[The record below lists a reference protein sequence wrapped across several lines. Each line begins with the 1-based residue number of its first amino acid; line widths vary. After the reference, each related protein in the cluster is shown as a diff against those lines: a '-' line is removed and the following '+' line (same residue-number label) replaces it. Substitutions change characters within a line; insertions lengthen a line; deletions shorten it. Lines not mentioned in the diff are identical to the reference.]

1 MKLKRLSDKTV
12 SNVKVIPPITQEEV
26 NEREIDYATL
36 SKMEFSRKYGYLLYS
51 PVELVVDKKS
61 YNIQTNFCA
70 NPFCKWYGKEQFKYK
85 NLKRNPS
92 RYMIT
97 GKNFKSIKCNDI
109 NDNTIDKPVIIS
121 YTAPYSNWAM
131 AEEIKRLID
140 INTTVPIEPYY
151 IFHKEDCC
159 EKDLNPFDNPNS
171 FYRRGKSSSNSQKYQ
186 CKLCKKIANVLPE
199 QKECFTYYQ
208 KKNDILPLFMKLIL
222 SRTPVTRICEILN
235 IGSSTYY
242 NKLEWLYRR
251 CLEFLERYEDKK
263 LKNTHFDTLWL
274 NTDKFTYHLNN
285 VRKRGHGKNSILE
298 KEKPLFPTSI
308 IATTDSRSRYIFRAD
323 VAFDFTTSVN
333 EIKNDYIKY
342 KEDKLNTYLQKTSK
356 YKVSKTTTDSALSEL
371 ELFLRDLEV
380 RKSYIDGFHVNS
392 TYTTY
397 AHHWLINNLLN
408 VDKLFIVTDEDT
420 ALLTSLLRIH
430 KEGISKNDTHIFT
443 CKVDKEL
450 DKNEAY
456 KQYLTHKENIK
467 LWQEANNLKEGLGK
481 SAIDLLAHTIFNN
494 DIYTTETIN
503 GKDYVVGTNN
513 SIPHPFPYKDEG
525 NRYINCVTDL
535 SNLNCYELAE
545 IMYKIDLRSINT
557 FFNQIRRK
565 VSILERPLSGGRGEG
580 KSYIYANFNPKYAQY
595 MITILRT
602 YLNFCETYKYKGE
615 EITPAMRLG
624 IAKKKYKI
632 EDILYFK

>member
-1 MKLKRLSDKTV
+1 M
-12 SNVKVIPPITQEEV
+12 
-26 NEREIDYATL
+26 
-36 SKMEFSRKYGYLLYS
+36 
-51 PVELVVDKKS
+51 
-61 YNIQTNFCA
+61 
-70 NPFCKWYGKEQFKYK
+70 
-85 NLKRNPS
+85 
-92 RYMIT
+92 
-97 GKNFKSIKCNDI
+97 
-109 NDNTIDKPVIIS
+109 
-121 YTAPYSNWAM
+121 
-131 AEEIKRLID
+131 
-140 INTTVPIEPYY
+140 
-151 IFHKEDCC
+151 
-159 EKDLNPFDNPNS
+159 
-171 FYRRGKSSSNSQKYQ
+171 
-186 CKLCKKIANVLPE
+186 
-199 QKECFTYYQ
+199 
-208 KKNDILPLFMKLIL
+208 
-222 SRTPVTRICEILN
+222 
-235 IGSSTYY
+235 
-242 NKLEWLYRR
+242 
-251 CLEFLERYEDKK
+251 
-263 LKNTHFDTLWL
+263 
-274 NTDKFTYHLNN
+274 
-285 VRKRGHGKNSILE
+285 
-298 KEKPLFPTSI
+298 
-308 IATTDSRSRYIFRAD
+308 
-323 VAFDFTTSVN
+323 
-333 EIKNDYIKY
+333 
-342 KEDKLNTYLQKTSK
+342 
-356 YKVSKTTTDSALSEL
+356 
-371 ELFLRDLEV
+371 ELFIRDLEV
-380 RKSYIDGFHVNS
+380 RQSYVDGFHVNS

-467 LWQEANNLKEGLGK
+467 LWQEANNLKDGLGK

-494 DIYTTETIN
+494 DIYITQTIN
-503 GKDYVVGTNN
+503 EKDYVVGTND

-545 IMYKIDLRSINT
+545 IMYRIDLRSINT

-602 YLNFCETYKYKGE
+602 YLNFCETHKYKGE
-615 EITPAMRLG
+615 EVTPAMRLG